1 MHIVKKTQGVDG
13 KTYKVCNGTWYYE
26 ETDDKVIEV
35 LENARLSGTRIR
47 IYLGDK
53 ETGRDW
59 GEVCDVT
66 GYVGRSTGP
75 IKIPILLHNARSMSG
90 GGILTDCL
98 VKIEH
103 ANKRKGGILY
113 LHPLYHL
120 E

>member
-1 MHIVKKTQGVDG
+1 MHIVKTQGVDG

-26 ETDDKVIEV
+26 ETDDEVIEV

-66 GYVGRSTGP
+66 GYVGRSMGP
-75 IKIPILLHNARSMSG
+75 IKIPILLHNARSRLSTPTREMEESFTCILSITWSEIRFKLRE
-90 GGILTDCL
+90 GI
-98 VKIEH
+98 
-103 ANKRKGGILY
+103 
-113 LHPLYHL
+113 
-120 E
+120 

>member
-1 MHIVKKTQGVDG
+1 MHIVKTQGVDG

-47 IYLGDK
+47 IYSGDT

-66 GYVGRSTGP
+66 GYVGRSMGP
-75 IKIPILLHNARSMSG
+75 IQIPILLHNARSMSG
-90 GGILTDCL
+90 GAILTDCL

-113 LHPLYHL
+113 LHPLYHRA
-120 E
+120 